1 MPVRS
6 VRVHVYNESSYLTMQ
21 RTALQS
27 CSGTWTDGWA
37 PPPTSIAPGK
47 DSLFQAE
54 SDGVATGAIGYIKFD
69 LVAANGKHGMVYL
82 YWDNPYLGVTNF
94 KIKTDKQDVTVDC
107 GPGPTDTSSFSE
119 SGPVDFSIAYGSG
132 DLDGDN
138 AMNDTPLQTLGNVA
152 APPIGGALDPGVGTI
167 GGALVAL
174 FGQEHIMAHAWVE
187 MHVRDQ
193 EQPGL
198 ASTPPAQ
205 YAFSYK
211 SNVVPN
217 DWVGHWSGN
226 NVDVQVSS
234 KSATMVTV
242 KVTDATTKPPFAVS
256 EDVDLVQF
264 QTLAEKTDETLTQG
278 AGVVKAAGGGK
289 SAGASTR
296 PVAVEAS
303 PTATELLE
311 KTATPSTAAKATD
324 KLIVTTDPHSG
335 PTPVKPTRY
344 KDVILLGD
352 GVSLTLMNVTAN
364 GQPDGTSVRYQRHT
378 KTPPVSMDAELLRYV
393 PPPR

>member
-27 CSGTWTDGWA
+27 CSGAWTDGWA

-54 SDGVATGAIGYIKFD
+54 SDGVATGAIGYIKLD
-69 LVAANGKHGMVYL
+69 LVAADGKHGMVYL

-132 DLDGDN
+132 DLDGDD
-138 AMNDTPLQTLGNVA
+138 AMNDSPLQTLGNVA
-152 APPIGGALDPGVGTI
+152 AVPLGGAVDPGVGTI

-198 ASTPPAQ
+198 ASTPPVQ
-205 YAFSYK
+205 YAFSYR

-217 DWVGHWSGN
+217 DWIGHWNGN
-226 NVDVQVSS
+226 SVDVQVSS
-234 KSATMVTV
+234 KSTTMVTV
-242 KVTDATTKPPFAVS
+242 KVTDATTKPPFSVS

-264 QTLAEKTDETLTQG
+264 QVPEKTDETLAKG
-278 AGVVKAAGGGK
+278 VGVVKL
-289 SAGASTR
+289 AGAGT
-296 PVAVEAS
+296 PTPAAEAS
-303 PTATELLE
+303 SKATGLNATGLLE
-311 KTATPSTAAKATD
+311 KTTTAAKAAAVTD
-324 KLIVTTDPHSG
+324 KLIVATDAHSG
-335 PTPVKPTRY
+335 ATPLKANRY
-344 KDVILLGD
+344 KDAILLGD
-352 GVSLTLMNVTAN
+352 GVSLTLMNVKAN